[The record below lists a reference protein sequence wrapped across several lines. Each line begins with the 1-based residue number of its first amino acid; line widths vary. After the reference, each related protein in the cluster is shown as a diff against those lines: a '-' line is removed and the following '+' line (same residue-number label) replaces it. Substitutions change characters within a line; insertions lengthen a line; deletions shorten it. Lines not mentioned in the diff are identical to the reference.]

1 MSMDPITE
9 ALEAIKRLKAAGF
22 LPDPE
27 GTIPTAAPVREI
39 DGIVGREITTHA
51 TASAMTEAEA
61 VAALKEALP
70 KKPRRRP
77 IDEVAR
83 EVFAGIM
90 NHNPVPS
97 ALEALIPTASFYRP
111 NLPILRRIAMAL
123 KRNRNILMV
132 GQAGTGKSSFV
143 EYICHNTKTPL
154 LRINFNGQT
163 TSGELIGHYIVK
175 DGATHWIEGVLPFCM
190 RNGVALLLDEV
201 DCADPGV
208 LALLHPV
215 LEPNGRL
222 ILKEHDNEIIHPAS
236 GFRIFATANS
246 LGIHDDSGLYTGTN
260 AMNHA
265 FLSRWTGVA
274 LEFPSET
281 EETQIFI
288 GHGIR
293 PDIADRIAKASVAIR
308 KMINDDRSVVGVWGT
323 RHAIDFGQFTE
334 DSGSFNVGFQT
345 ASGLKFS
352 KNEERA
358 LWETIQR
365 ITGDTV
371 PALSGGGM
379 AAAAPS
385 DGDDTEVE

>member
-1 MSMDPITE
+1 MTADPIHD
-9 ALEAIKRLKAAGF
+9 ALEAIARLKAGGF
-22 LPDPE
+22 LPDPS
-27 GTIPTAAPVREI
+27 GVIPTATKAKPSTEPAPTVEAAV
-39 DGIVGREITTHA
+39 VGE
-51 TASAMTEAEA
+51 EPP
-61 VAALKEALP
+61 VAAPP
-70 KKPRRRP
+70 KKPAAPRRKP
-77 IDEVAR
+77 IDEVAKQI
-83 EVFAGIM
+83 FDGIR
-90 NHNPVPS
+90 NPNPVPT
-97 ALEALIPTASFYRP
+97 ALASLIPPATFYRP
-111 NLPILRRIAMAL
+111 DLPTLKRIAMAL
-123 KRNRNILMV
+123 KRKRNILMV

-143 EYICHNTKTPL
+143 EYICHNTSTPL

-222 ILKEHDNEIIHPAS
+222 ILKEHDNEIIHPAD

-265 FLSRWTGVA
+265 FLSRWTGIA
-274 LEFPSET
+274 IDFPPEAD
-281 EETQIFI
+281 EIKIFI

-293 PDIADRIAKASVAIR
+293 PDIAERVAKASVAIR
-308 KMINDDRSVVGVWGT
+308 KMINNDRSVVGVWGT

-334 DSGSFNVGFQT
+334 DSGSFNTGFQI

-352 KNEERA
+352 KTEAQA

-365 ITGDTV
+365 ITGDSV
-371 PALSGGGM
+371 PAPVAASGALV
-379 AAAAPS
+379 AAAMAEET
-385 DGDDTEVE
+385 DEK